1 MAVSLSDDTRAA
13 LQQISTATITLQ
25 LLKRSVR
32 NVYMRGVAPLAPASE
47 RLVGVATTLRFIP
60 MREDLSTPDILAD
73 RENPQRVA
81 IDTIEPGAILVI
93 DARGVSDC
101 AALGDILAERIKQRG
116 GGGVVTDGGVRDASA
131 VAAVGLPV
139 FAAGPAAPASLAAH
153 TPVDRDL
160 PVGCGGVAVVPGDVM
175 VGDGDGVVVIPAA
188 LADEVARDGVSQE
201 EIEDFVKLQVEKG
214 RPVIGLYPPDDKI
227 RAEFEEWVAAGKPR

>member
-1 MAVSLSDDTRAA
+1 MAVSLSEETRAA
-13 LQQISTATITLQ
+13 LQRISTATITLQ
-25 LLKRSVR
+25 LLKRGVR
-32 NVYMRGVAPLAPASE
+32 NVYRGVAPLAPPSE
-47 RLVGVATTLRFIP
+47 RLVGVATTLRASYRCGK
-60 MREDLSTPDILAD
+60 MSTPDILAD

-153 TPVDRDL
+153 TPVDCDL
-160 PVGCGGVAVVPGDVM
+160 PVGCGGVAVVPGM
-175 VGDGDGVVVIPAA
+175 CWLGTEMA
-188 LADEVARDGVSQE
+188 SS
-201 EIEDFVKLQVEKG
+201 
-214 RPVIGLYPPDDKI
+214 
-227 RAEFEEWVAAGKPR
+227 

>member
-1 MAVSLSDDTRAA
+1 MAVSLLEETRAA
-13 LQQISTATITLQ
+13 LQRISTATITLQ
-25 LLKRSVR
+25 LLKRGVR
-32 NVYMRGVAPLAPASE
+32 NVYMRGVAPLAPPSE

-60 MREDLSTPDILAD
+60 MREDMSTPDILAD

-81 IDTIEPGAILVI
+81 IDTIDPGAILVI

-131 VAAVGLPV
+131 VADVGLPV

-160 PVGCGGVAVVPGDVM
+160 PVGCGGVAVVPGDVL
-175 VGDGDGVVVIPAA
+175 VGADQHGTLRPDSAGVAPGFVS
-188 LADEVARDGVSQE
+188 RD
-201 EIEDFVKLQVEKG
+201 VE
-214 RPVIGLYPPDDKI
+214 PDPHV
-227 RAEFEEWVAAGKPR
+227 RERNLPRGGSRFAETTAS